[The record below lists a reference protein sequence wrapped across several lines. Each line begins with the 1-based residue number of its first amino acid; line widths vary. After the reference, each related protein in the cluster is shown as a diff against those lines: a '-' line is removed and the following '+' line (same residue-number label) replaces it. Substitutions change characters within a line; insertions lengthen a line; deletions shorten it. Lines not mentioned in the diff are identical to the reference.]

1 MNNCTHRCVVVFSG
15 VVCIH
20 SCSVVYHAD
29 SFYDG
34 VEQSFDGTGCVA
46 SWFGSVQREYE
57 CDGECFAL
65 QPGLVLCFVA
75 CRFCH
80 CYDVWNGG
88 RGGGEGRGMHDV
100 M

>member
-1 MNNCTHRCVVVFSG
+1 MNYCTHRYVAMFSG

-34 VEQSFDGTGCVA
+34 VEQSCDGTRYVA

-57 CDGECFAL
+57 YECEYECECFEL

-75 CRFCH
+75 CR
-80 CYDVWNGG
+80 
-88 RGGGEGRGMHDV
+88 
-100 M
+100 